1 MQQSSP
7 IEILFVSHK
16 SPPATGGME
25 KQSYELINGVALY
38 LKTHAIVYDHRES
51 LLAFFL
57 KLNTR
62 ILKLISANP
71 QIKIIHF
78 NDGLIAAIASYHKG
92 YEQIKKTATIHGL
105 DIVYPLAYFQK
116 KIIPRFNT
124 YDRIFA
130 VSDATAQAACD
141 RGIKAEKI
149 QVIVNGVDSTEHR
162 VKKKIADISHKY
174 PDIQLD
180 KKIFVTLGRPVKRKG
195 FSWLLQQVIPHLG
208 TDFQLLMLG
217 PYRTKETLTDKLINL
232 LPPKLKTMIMLF
244 LGYPSDQ
251 NALRKIL
258 PLYYPK
264 AIHLGKVPFEDLQI
278 ILNESLA
285 FLMPNITI
293 PGDMEGFGLVCLEA
307 STAGSL
313 VIASALEGINS
324 AVQHKKNGILVPAEN
339 RHVWVNVLTEVLENP
354 EHYQQQAKIYAEY
367 TRTTYS
373 WDIMARTYGN
383 AFLEIAGK

>member
-1 MQQSSP
+1 MEHSTDT
-7 IEILFVSHK
+7 EILFVSHK

-38 LKTHAIVYDHRES
+38 LKTHTIVYDHQES

-57 KLNTR
+57 KLNAR
-62 ILKLISANP
+62 ILKEIKANP
-71 QIKIIHF
+71 HIKIIHF

-92 YEQIKKTATIHGL
+92 YEQIKKTVTIHGL

-124 YDRIFA
+124 FDRIFA

-141 RGIKAEKI
+141 RGIKIEKI
-149 QVIVNGVDSTEHR
+149 QVIANGVDTTEHQA
-162 VKKKIADISHKY
+162 KKNLADIRHKY
-174 PDIQLD
+174 PDIQVD

-195 FSWLLQQVIPHLG
+195 FSWLLQHVIPYLG

-217 PYRTKETLTDKLINL
+217 PYSTKKTLTDRLIKL
-232 LPPKLKTMIMLF
+232 LPSKLKTMIMLF

-251 NALRKIL
+251 TTLRKIL
-258 PLYYPK
+258 PQYYPK
-264 AIHLGKVPFEDLQI
+264 VIHLGKVPFEDLKP
-278 ILNESLA
+278 ILQESLA

-339 RHVWVNVLTEVLENP
+339 SHAWVNVLADVLDNP
-354 EHYQQQAKIYAEY
+354 EHYRQQAKIYTEY

-383 AFLEIAGK
+383 AFLEMCNK